1 MPKSKKNTLNKQDMI
16 DLAIEV
22 AAFYVPVLSLVQT
35 QLMDSNLQW
44 NMVLAM
50 VFGCTASLI
59 VKLSRWPEEE

>member
-44 NMVLAM
+44 NMILAM
-50 VFGCTASLI
+50 GIGCTASLI
-59 VKLSRWPEEE
+59 VKLRR

>member
-1 MPKSKKNTLNKQDMI
+1 MHMPKSKKNTLNKQDMV

-59 VKLSRWPEEE
+59 VKLRR